1 MLRLKFPPIT
11 IVFLLMLSSLFS
23 EAQSLPKMDTIT
35 KGNVTFIKDSRL
47 EDLAKK
53 ELYFNEQLLLAP
65 KNVRG
70 FRLLLLSTNDRSL
83 AMKLRSQLLQRFPD
97 YKIYMSYQSPNIK
110 LKFGDFL
117 EKAEA
122 ENLKQQ
128 IVQLNLVN
136 GNIYVVPEMIEVKA
150 EKNSEKKKDAL

>member
-1 MLRLKFPPIT
+1 M
-11 IVFLLMLSSLFS
+11 
-23 EAQSLPKMDTIT
+23 
-35 KGNVTFIKDSRL
+35 

-53 ELYFNEQLLLAP
+53 EFYFNEQLLLAP

-70 FRLLLLSTNDRSL
+70 FRLLLLNTNDRSL
-83 AMKLRSQLLQRFPD
+83 AMKLRSQLLQQFPD

-117 EKAEA
+117 EKTEA
-122 ENLKQQ
+122 ENVKQQ
-128 IVQLNLVN
+128 IAQLKLVT

-150 EKNSEKKKDAL
+150 EKNNEKKKEAL